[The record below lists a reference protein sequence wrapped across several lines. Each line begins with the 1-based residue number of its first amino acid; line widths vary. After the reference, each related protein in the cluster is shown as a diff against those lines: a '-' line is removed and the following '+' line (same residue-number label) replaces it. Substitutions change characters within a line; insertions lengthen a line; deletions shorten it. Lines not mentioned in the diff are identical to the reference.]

1 MILNHGM
8 IYGITAL
15 TGYTTRARA
24 MAEAKRL
31 SRALVEH
38 PRRTTTK
45 AGVGPKGAVGAPP
58 LSEPRERSTQPPS
71 GAGRIQWASA
81 HPPTSRVREHPR
93 RTTTKAGVGPKMGP

>member
-58 LSEPRERSTQPPS
+58 LRNLEISDDKPR
-71 GAGRIQWASA
+71 
-81 HPPTSRVREHPR
+81 PR
-93 RTTTKAGVGPKMGP
+93 LG